1 MVAWGSTWGK
11 QRPGTDQDPGGE
23 YGPSGPR
30 LAAGKGSWAARGGG
44 WDRGHPPSSRRCS
57 CYRRHRHQ
65 RTQASP
71 RPQRSSGALT
81 EEGTVKAGRGG
92 EAELCGH
99 RLTGAAEGAHPGRP
113 TPSAPSPG
121 ASSFPALNNCLW
133 TRTLASRTFA
143 YLFPW
148 RKLKQEPYWGLPWWR
163 SG

>member
-30 LAAGKGSWAARGGG
+30 LAAGKGSWAARGGC

-121 ASSFPALNNCLW
+121 ASS
-133 TRTLASRTFA
+133 
-143 YLFPW
+143 
-148 RKLKQEPYWGLPWWR
+148 
-163 SG
+163 SGPLSKSSDI